1 MRYEGEYTSQISFP
15 LGGIGSGSIGLGGNG
30 MLVDWEIFNRPAKG
44 SRNGHSHLAV
54 KAKTRQGVKTKVL
67 NGDLTQNLTGQYQKE
82 PFAGF
87 GFGPNLESMCG
98 FPHFRKVVFEGEFP
112 IARLF
117 FEDEDFP
124 GKITMTAFNPFI
136 PLDADNSSIPG
147 AFFELEVENTS
158 REHIEYQLAFSVM
171 NPFPVSENCS
181 TVPMKTAGWC
191 SG

>member
-15 LGGIGSGSIGLGGNG
+15 LGGIGSGSIGLG
-30 MLVDWEIFNRPAKG
+30 
-44 SRNGHSHLAV
+44 
-54 KAKTRQGVKTKVL
+54 
-67 NGDLTQNLTGQYQKE
+67 
-82 PFAGF
+82 
-87 GFGPNLESMCG
+87 SMCG

-171 NPFPVSENCS
+171 NPFPVSENCR
-181 TVPMKTAGWC
+181 
-191 SG
+191 